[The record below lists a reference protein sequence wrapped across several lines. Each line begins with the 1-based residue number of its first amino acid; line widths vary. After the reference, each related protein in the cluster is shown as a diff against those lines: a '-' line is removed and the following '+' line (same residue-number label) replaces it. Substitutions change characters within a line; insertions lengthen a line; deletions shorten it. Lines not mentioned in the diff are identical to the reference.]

1 MRQIWCFGW
10 SQSVDVIN
18 NLNYYLHKLLLLY
31 KRFIFVVITINRNFY
46 EIWIDLTFFSLNDTR
61 LRRKAISSAVGTA
74 IIPHFTHLTSN
85 VHAHHPTSHKLQ
97 IEFDLFSRHVRFFVL
112 GPVSPFFRL
121 LFVACVKSRL
131 THVIFSNIHEICH
144 NMMFESSYRDRD
156 HPYVMFTFQAVPT
169 NIFV

>member
-1 MRQIWCFGW
+1 MTLDFGG
-10 SQSVDVIN
+10 
-18 NLNYYLHKLLLLY
+18 
-31 KRFIFVVITINRNFY
+31 
-46 EIWIDLTFFSLNDTR
+46 
-61 LRRKAISSAVGTA
+61 AISSAVGTA

-85 VHAHHPTSHKLQ
+85 VHAHHPTSHKLH

-169 NIFV
+169 NIFVFKLWILFPWILSSFFRMFNVFICCESTLDIQGRRGRELISCR